1 MRDGRSVCPVC
12 PAGLPSRGQMY
23 FRRWKV
29 RLRSAVKGQPASRRG
44 RSVPARARLPLR
56 QGVMGTLHH
65 RPHVEPNCRRTVTNR
80 YGRYTWSRPVPNGPN
95 GPGSSH
101 FIPSGPER
109 SRAPLTWID
118 DKMCKNRPSA
128 PFFATFMAPPAQFL
142 PVEASTSHFH
152 FHFGHRILC
161 CWNISWTILRIFVF
175 DPTCE

>member
-118 DKMCKNRPSA
+118 DIGHKMRKNRPSV
-128 PFFATFMAPPAQFL
+128 PGFL
-142 PVEASTSHFH
+142 PLSWRHRQKFCLWRPQDHIFTYILVTAFCLLEHLLDHSQD
-152 FHFGHRILC
+152 FG
-161 CWNISWTILRIFVF
+161 F
-175 DPTCE
+175 